1 MVRLRGDRALWLITL
16 LGAAL
21 RFLNLRG
28 DLPCVLHYDEPTLV
42 DNAVWMWSDHTLN
55 PHFFNYPTGM
65 IYLLAALFG
74 LILLGGTIG
83 GQFAG
88 WSVAVTWLAGGTYP
102 RPPQGGV
109 LYFYPTWGVT
119 TLYLIARS
127 VSALAGTATI
137 PLVYAIARRIGCSLG
152 ASRLAAFAVAVSSLM
167 VEHSHLA
174 TTDAA
179 ATCLATAALL
189 LILRAEQGST
199 RSWLLAGAA
208 TGLAAGFK
216 YNLGL
221 VAALLALLAVWRL
234 RVDGSIVWRRLA
246 LAAAASIA
254 AFLMTTP
261 YALIDAPRFT
271 RDLGYEF
278 HRVSNVTEM
287 FQGAKEIET
296 SSAEKL
302 LDIFG
307 THLGPFGMAAAL
319 VGLWFALR
327 TRRFAPTA
335 VAAWVLICLLPMLRW
350 QSLYARYLVGPWPM
364 ILLLAIV
371 AIWELMSL
379 LSRSRARLRPLVAG
393 ALTVAVLLPSEI
405 QLLKRERTRSRPD
418 PRVELSEW
426 LEQNLPHGVPVV
438 GEKAGPF
445 PNSDLVPI
453 EVTDFLGRS
462 TPEKYLDRG
471 VQYLIETGRAKLIAG
486 KAPFREVQE
495 NQEAI
500 RRQSDVLWS
509 KERYRV
515 YKLRGGPTWLDAV
528 TQSIATKRLND
539 ARRTLEAAIQSEPN
553 NRLAWQLLGETA
565 AEQGDTLVALAAL
578 QAAADYD
585 SLQPEVALY
594 LSKLHIARREY
605 TAAIHRLSLAA
616 EGEPDDPTVLNNFA
630 VAYLSRARGYL
641 RAGERAQGEA
651 DWRAALDYA
660 RRYQTAGKGDPRF
673 NTLLEQVERQG
684 VKWGF
689 ANEPPAR

>member
-1 MVRLRGDRALWLITL
+1 MVRLRGDRGLWYITL
-16 LGAAL
+16 LGAVL

-28 DLPCVLHYDEPTLV
+28 DLPYVLHYDEPTLV
-42 DNAVWMWSDHTLN
+42 DNAVWMWGNHTLN

-65 IYLLAALFG
+65 IYLLAGLFG
-74 LILLGGTIG
+74 LVMLGGTITG
-83 GQFAG
+83 HFAG
-88 WSVAVTWLAGGTYP
+88 WSAALTWLSAGTYA

-119 TLYLIARS
+119 TLYLIARG
-127 VSALAGTATI
+127 VSALAGTVTI
-137 PLVYAIARRIGCSLG
+137 PLVYAIARRVGCSNG
-152 ASRLAAFAVAVSSLM
+152 AARLAALAVALSSLT

-189 LILRAEQGST
+189 LALRAEHGST
-199 RSWLLAGAA
+199 RSWILAGAMA
-208 TGLAAGFK
+208 GLAAGFK

-221 VAALLALLAVWRL
+221 VAALLALLAAWRV
-234 RVDGSIVWRRLA
+234 RQDGPVVWRRLA

-254 AFLMTTP
+254 AFLLTTP
-261 YALIDAPRFT
+261 YAVIDFGRFG

-302 LDIFG
+302 FDIFG
-307 THLGPFGMAAAL
+307 THLGVLGMAAAL
-319 VGLWFALR
+319 GGLVLSLR

-335 VAAWVLICLLPMLRW
+335 VAVWVLLCLLPMLRW
-350 QSLYARYLVGPWPM
+350 QSLYARYLLGPWPM

-371 AIWELMSL
+371 AIWALGSF
-379 LSRSRARLRPLVAG
+379 LSRSRAQLRPLATGVLA
-393 ALTVAVLLPSEI
+393 VAVLLPSEI
-405 QLLKRERTRSRPD
+405 QLVKRERTRGRPD
-418 PRVELSEW
+418 PRVELSHW

-462 TPEKYLDRG
+462 TPEEYLDRG

-486 KAPFREVQE
+486 KAPFHEVLE

-515 YKLRGGPTWLDAV
+515 YKLRGGPAWLDPV
-528 TQSIATKRLND
+528 TQSIANRQLND
-539 ARRTLEAAIQSEPN
+539 ARRALEAAIQAEPN

-578 QAAADYD
+578 QTAAEYD

-605 TAAIHRLSLAA
+605 TAAIHRLSLAQQ
-616 EGEPDDPTVLNNFA
+616 GQPDDPTVLNNFA
-630 VAYLSRARGYL
+630 VAYLSRARGHL
-641 RAGERAQGEA
+641 RAGERAQSER
-651 DWRAALDYA
+651 DWRDALEFA

-689 ANEPPAR
+689 ANEPPAQ